1 MSSTAVRRWAG
12 LASNGYDSSSLDAAI
27 NGSEDGESALADFI
41 GTEDAARAM
50 VDDFHR
56 LLTRL
61 RGRHARHEPNPAP
74 APLPFCGDRRHAPR
88 HGDAEVVYRLRGLEL
103 SV

>member
-1 MSSTAVRRWAG
+1 MRRWAG

-61 RGRHARHEPNPAP
+61 RDGMLATNRTR
-74 APLPFCGDRRHAPR
+74 PLPRCRS
-88 HGDAEVVYRLRGLEL
+88 AEIGGTRPDTATRKWSTSTGT
-103 SV
+103 